1 MLKQTLSELKS
12 TIQEGDII
20 FMEVG
25 GPLYGS
31 IAKTTNSW
39 TSHVG
44 IIFKDDEDQWMV
56 AESKVPKSTI
66 TTLEAFVKR
75 SVNFNISVIRYK
87 KGLETQHITQLK
99 EAGAKRMGRWYDFSF
114 NIESKKSLYCS
125 RFVYECYKEAVGI
138 EVGREESLQELLD
151 NCPNAP
157 LGFWRMWFIGRIPW
171 KNRTVTP
178 ASQLEDKAF
187 NTVFNNVNKSQKSA

>member
-1 MLKQTLSELKS
+1 MLQQTLNELES
-12 TIQEGDII
+12 TIKEGDII

-44 IIFKDDEDQWMV
+44 ILFKGDQNQWMV

-75 SVNFNISVIRYK
+75 SVNLNISVIRYN
-87 KGLETQHITQLK
+87 KGLKTQHIAQLK

-125 RFVYECYKEAVGI
+125 RFVYECYKEALDI
-138 EVGREESLQELLD
+138 EVGHEESLEELLD

-157 LGFWRMWFIGRIPW
+157 LGFWRLWFLGRIPW
-171 KNRTVTP
+171 QNRTVTP
-178 ASQLEDKAF
+178 ASQLHDKAF
-187 NTVFNNVNKSQKSA
+187 HTVYNNVEENIKSA